1 VGKIN
6 MSDKVNIGHSP
17 NHFIVLDAVSR
28 GINNI
33 DKISRVSKL
42 SKAEVEQILN
52 DLVFQRLILRNEKR
66 RLLGRKKIEL
76 KITETGSSL
85 LDSKKNELQEN
96 VHKMQQYYNSGDKS
110 QLDSFMVSNR
120 AWMPMMLFTGLM
132 DILFFTSMMSLLGL
146 ALNPMESSFSDA
158 GANVDNSGNAEDT
171 TASTDTTS
179 DSSGADSQDTGND
192 GSGFDGSGFDGSGFD
207 GSGFD
212 GFDGGGFGF

>member
-1 VGKIN
+1 
-6 MSDKVNIGHSP
+6 MSDEVNIGHSP
-17 NHFIVLDAVSR
+17 NHFIVLDTISR

-33 DKISRVSKL
+33 DKISGVSKL
-42 SKAEVEQILN
+42 SKDEVEQIVK
-52 DLVFQRLILRNEKR
+52 DLVFQRLVIRNEKR
-66 RLLGRKKIEL
+66 GFLGRKKIEL

-85 LDSKKNELQEN
+85 LDNKKKELQEN
-96 VHKMQQYYNSGDKS
+96 VQKMQQYYNSGDKS

-158 GANVDNSGNAEDT
+158 GANVDNSGNVDDT
-171 TASTDTTS
+171 TAGTDTTS
-179 DSSGADSQDTGND
+179 DSSVAGADSQDSGND
-192 GSGFDGSGFDGSGFD
+192 GGGFDGGGFDGG
-207 GSGFD
+207 GFD

>member
-1 VGKIN
+1 
-6 MSDKVNIGHSP
+6 MSNEVNIGHSP
-17 NHFIVLDAVSR
+17 NHFIVLDAISR
-28 GINNI
+28 GMNNI

-42 SKAEVEQILN
+42 SKTEIELIVN
-52 DLVFQRLILRNEKR
+52 DLVFQRLVIRNEKR
-66 RLLGRKKIEL
+66 GFLGRKKIEL

-85 LDSKKNELQEN
+85 LDNKKKELQEN
-96 VHKMQQYYNSGDKS
+96 VQKMQQYYNSGDKS

-158 GANVDNSGNAEDT
+158 GANVDNSGNAQDT
-171 TASTDTTS
+171 TSSTDTT
-179 DSSGADSQDTGND
+179 DSSGAGADSQDTGND
-192 GSGFDGSGFDGSGFD
+192 GGGFDGGGFDGG
-207 GSGFD
+207 GFD

>member
-1 VGKIN
+1 
-6 MSDKVNIGHSP
+6 MSDEVNIGHSP
-17 NHFIVLDAVSR
+17 NHFIVLDAISR

-42 SKAEVEQILN
+42 SKDEVEQIVK
-52 DLVFQRLILRNEKR
+52 DLVFQRLVIRNEKTGF
-66 RLLGRKKIEL
+66 LGRKKIEL

-85 LDSKKNELQEN
+85 LDNKKKELQEN
-96 VHKMQQYYNSGDKS
+96 VQKMQQYYNSGDKS

-158 GANVDNSGNAEDT
+158 GANVDNSGNVDDT
-171 TASTDTTS
+171 TAGTDTTS
-179 DSSGADSQDTGND
+179 DSSVAGADSQDSGND
-192 GSGFDGSGFDGSGFD
+192 GGGFDGGGFDGGA
-207 GSGFD
+207 FD

>member
-1 VGKIN
+1 
-6 MSDKVNIGHSP
+6 MSDEVNIGHSP
-17 NHFIVLDAVSR
+17 DHFIVLDAISR

-42 SKAEVEQILN
+42 SKDEVEQIVK
-52 DLVFQRLILRNEKR
+52 DLVFQRLVIRNEKR
-66 RLLGRKKIEL
+66 GFLGRKKIEL

-85 LDSKKNELQEN
+85 LDNKKKELQEN
-96 VHKMQQYYNSGDKS
+96 VQKMQQYYNSGDKS

-158 GANVDNSGNAEDT
+158 GANVDNSGNVDDT
-171 TASTDTTS
+171 TAGTDTTS
-179 DSSGADSQDTGND
+179 DSSVAGADSQDSGND
-192 GSGFDGSGFDGSGFD
+192 GGGFDGGGFDGG
-207 GSGFD
+207 GFD

>member
-1 VGKIN
+1 
-6 MSDKVNIGHSP
+6 MSDKVDIGHSP
-17 NHFIVLDAVSR
+17 NHFIVLDAISR

-42 SKAEVEQILN
+42 SKAEVEQIVN
-52 DLVFQRLILRNEKR
+52 DLVFQRLVIRNEKR
-66 RLLGRKKIEL
+66 GFLGRKKIEL

-85 LDSKKNELQEN
+85 LDNKKKELQEN
-96 VHKMQQYYNSGDKS
+96 VQKMQQYYNSGDKS

-158 GANVDNSGNAEDT
+158 GANVDNSGNAQDT
-171 TASTDTTS
+171 TSSTDTT
-179 DSSGADSQDTGND
+179 DSSGAGADSQDTGND
-192 GSGFDGSGFDGSGFD
+192 GGGFDGG
-207 GSGFD
+207 GFD